1 MQGATTFS
9 VRHICKERLAINQ
22 NTVVLLHRDLMLY
35 FLVIDQFQY
44 SDDGSIISYEV
55 CQQLPSCSFFMAV
68 HPLVAKRIKGNIIH
82 VTVLEKTS
90 YQNIVDQ

>member
-55 CQQLPSCSFFMAV
+55 CQQLLLYSCRFAV
-68 HPLVAKRIKGNIIH
+68 HLLVAKCIKGNIIH

-90 YQNIVDQ
+90 YQTIVDQ

>member
-55 CQQLPSCSFFMAV
+55 CQQLLLCSRFMSV
-68 HPLVAKRIKGNIIH
+68 HPLLLNVSR
-82 VTVLEKTS
+82 VTL
-90 YQNIVDQ
+90 YM